1 MDKLE
6 VLIGWIGMMVWM
18 YKGMKIDMMLMGIED
33 RVFVD
38 MIEVGM
44 RLMVWICKM

>member
-1 MDKLE
+1 
-6 VLIGWIGMMVWM
+6 MMKVDMMWM
-18 YKGMKIDMMLMGIED
+18 GMKD

-44 RLMVWICKM
+44 RLMVWICRMLKVDMMRVDMMKMG